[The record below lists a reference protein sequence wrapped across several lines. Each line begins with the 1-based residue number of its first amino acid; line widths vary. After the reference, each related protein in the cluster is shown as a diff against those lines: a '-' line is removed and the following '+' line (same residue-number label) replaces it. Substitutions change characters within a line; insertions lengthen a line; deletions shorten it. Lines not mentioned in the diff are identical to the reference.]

1 MIKELQVNKRID
13 ILVENGAY
21 QGSYLSKVAE
31 INKSDF
37 KVTAPFSKGEIVP
50 LRMDQAVQVFC
61 TGNSA
66 AYTFLAK
73 VIGRQSKPV
82 ALLTLEQTS
91 EIKRIQRREFFRI
104 EAKRKVK
111 YRIVDNNPEEDNKGQ
126 DFAETMTLD
135 ISAGGLKLLA
145 DDSTPTTGII
155 ELTVDIPDLEKVLLK
170 GEIVNN
176 YNLPDG
182 SAIGIEFLDIRQS
195 QQDIIISWLF
205 DYQRELRQK
214 GLL

>member
-13 ILVENGAY
+13 ILVEDGVH

-31 INKSDF
+31 VNKDDF

-50 LRMDQAVQVFC
+50 LRMGQPVQLFC

-73 VIGRQSKPV
+73 VIGRQNKPV
-82 ALLTLEQTS
+82 ALLTLEKTS
-91 EIKRIQRREFFRI
+91 EIKRIQRREFFRLK
-104 EAKRKVK
+104 AKRKVD
-111 YRIVDNNPEEDNKGQ
+111 YRVIDDDKG
-126 DFAETMTLD
+126 DEGFKDTMTVD
-135 ISAGGLKLLA
+135 ISAGGLKLIVG
-145 DDSTPTTGII
+145 DSMPTAGML
-155 ELTVDIPDLEKVLLK
+155 ELTIDIPGLENVILK
-170 GEIVNN
+170 GEIVNT
-176 YNLPDG
+176 YDLPDG
-182 SAIGIEFLDIRQS
+182 SAISVEFLDIKPN
-195 QQDIIISWLF
+195 QQDAIITWLF